1 MEKLAIEL
9 NKLLDGTIAANLLS
23 ELGKNYY
30 FPKGIVAQSAEA
42 KKYAKRYNATVGM
55 AYREGSPM
63 HLASI
68 KQFVPD
74 LKNDEIFSY
83 APTAGILEFRKL
95 WKEEIISKNPSLNG
109 KGTSLP
115 VVVSGLTHG
124 IVTIADLFIDPGDT
138 VVIPDMFWGN
148 YRLIFEVRKKA
159 KIVTFPFF
167 NSSGRLNT
175 AALEETLTSTVKGKK
190 IMLVLNFP
198 NNPTGYSPTVEE
210 AEDLVEILKKA
221 ASNGKEVIVI
231 TDDAYFGLFYEDETY
246 KESIFAKLADLHDNI
261 LAVKVDGAT
270 KENLVW
276 GFRIGFITFAGKSL
290 TEEQYDALVQKT
302 MGAVRSSVSSSSK
315 IAQSLLIRAM
325 KNSSYNEEKQSAFSI
340 LKERYLTVK
349 EMVKDFESN
358 TLVSPLPFNSGY
370 FMTFSVKKRKAEDL
384 RRYLLMNRGIGTIS
398 VGTDY
403 LRVAYS
409 SIDKKDLK
417 DLYREILKAS
427 EKI

>member
-1 MEKLAIEL
+1 MNKLAIGL
-9 NKLLDGTIAANLLS
+9 NKLLDGTVAANLLS

-63 HLASI
+63 HLVSI

-83 APTAGILEFRKL
+83 APTAGVLEFRKL

-109 KGTSLP
+109 KETSLP

-124 IVTIADLFIDPGDT
+124 IVTIADLFTDPGDT

-159 KIVTFPFF
+159 EIVTFPFF

-175 AALEETLTSTVKGKK
+175 AALEETLNSTVKGKK

-198 NNPTGYSPTVEE
+198 NNPTGYSPTAEE
-210 AEDLVEILKKA
+210 AENIAEILKKTA
-221 ASNGKEVIVI
+221 EKGKELIVVS
-231 TDDAYFGLFYEDETY
+231 DDAYFGLFYEEETY

-325 KNSSYNEEKQSAFSI
+325 KNSSYNEEKQSVFSI

-409 SIDKKDLK
+409 SIDKKNLK